1 MREGEEII
9 KKWKERWE
17 KRGWERIKE
26 GPKVRVLAWGI
37 CGVDGYGGSKFFMNS
52 LIPLGLIGSQTS
64 I

>member
-26 GPKVRVLAWGI
+26 GPKVRVLACVSVVWM
-37 CGVDGYGGSKFFMNS
+37 DMEGSKFFVNS
-52 LIPLGLIGSQTS
+52 LIPLGLIGSQMS